1 LAGTKEKESRAE
13 EKRNLAASDRTQVAK
28 RIDVLRKQTIQR
40 DDNGHPN
47 DSSAC
52 FSLAASVDN

>member
-1 LAGTKEKESRAE
+1 VPLALGTGRD
-13 EKRNLAASDRTQVAK
+13 KRGKNLAASDQTQVAK
-28 RIDVLRKQTIQR
+28 RIDVLRKQTIQH
-40 DDNGHPN
+40 DDNG